1 MISTCA
7 QTKTRSSTSV
17 ASPSPKRPDSA
28 SDTGDHDAGHS
39 FSPSAIRDACQSSS
53 VVTIPAIIARIRS
66 ASPRW
71 LPSKRAGRCTLRMI
85 TAPITPA
92 STSTANTSTSRANQP
107 WWPSHG
113 RVASRST
120 APIIAI
126 TIVGNRTRKPQKM
139 AAWIRPG
146 HEPLQQLALA
156 EDDLSLVAHTLRN
169 LVEALGGLAHP
180 DEVDEQLGAAREQ
193 GAANGQ
199 GGGQR
204 QRSGQDRYGERAFRS
219 SAVIAG
225 TISARSPITA

>member
-17 ASPSPKRPDSA
+17 PSPSPKRPDSA

-85 TAPITPA
+85 TAPMTPA

-146 HEPLQQLALA
+146 TSRCS
-156 EDDLSLVAHTLRN
+156 SLRW
-169 LVEALGGLAHP
+169 P
-180 DEVDEQLGAAREQ
+180 R
-193 GAANGQ
+193 
-199 GGGQR
+199 
-204 QRSGQDRYGERAFRS
+204 
-219 SAVIAG
+219 
-225 TISARSPITA
+225 TISASLRTRFGTSSKRSAGLPILTRSTSSLERRANRVPQTARAAASASAPARTAMASVPSGARP